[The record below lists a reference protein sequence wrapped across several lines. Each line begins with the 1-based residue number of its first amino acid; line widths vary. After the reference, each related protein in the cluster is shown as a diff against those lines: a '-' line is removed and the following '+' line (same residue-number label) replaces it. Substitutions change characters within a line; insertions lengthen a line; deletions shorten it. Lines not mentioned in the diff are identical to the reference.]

1 MPDRAQEE
9 EKVRDPLEEAAVIGA
24 KALYSKREWDAMD
37 DYQRG
42 EDCAMAHAIL
52 EAALPTLLV
61 GTGSPPSRL
70 TAEEAWAL
78 VTPIQDV
85 ASPRTR
91 WHEWRASGMEKLR
104 NLAAGGGG

>member
-42 EDCAMAHAIL
+42 EDCAMARAIL

-70 TAEEAWAL
+70 TAEEAWA
-78 VTPIQDV
+78 DV
-85 ASPRTR
+85 
-91 WHEWRASGMEKLR
+91 G
-104 NLAAGGGG
+104 